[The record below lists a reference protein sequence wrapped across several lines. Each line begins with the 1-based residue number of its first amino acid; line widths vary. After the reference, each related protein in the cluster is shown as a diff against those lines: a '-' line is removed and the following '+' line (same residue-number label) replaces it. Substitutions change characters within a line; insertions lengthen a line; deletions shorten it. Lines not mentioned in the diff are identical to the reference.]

1 MRDDIASGG
10 FRPEIQ
16 GLRGLAVA
24 FVVIFHIWPAALPGG
39 YVGVDI
45 FFVISGFLITGLLTR
60 MALSEGG
67 ISLVGFYTRRVR
79 RLLPAAIVTL
89 LVTLAGTLLFVSDAW
104 WEETAKQVMASALYV
119 QNWRLAGQAVDYLG
133 AEDAPSPV
141 QHFWSLSIEEQ
152 FYIAWPVLM
161 IGALWWARR
170 RGYSPVQMLAF
181 VLGVILAGSLAVSV
195 ALTRSDPAW
204 AYFVTHTRIWE
215 LALGGLL
222 ALVLDRFQLSGS
234 VRTAMAAA
242 GISAALV
249 SAMLFSRSTDFPGFK
264 ALLPTLGAALIIAA
278 GGIRIGRFRGLDV
291 AALRYIGDRSYSIY
305 LWHWPLIIFY
315 LAQRGSI
322 GMVDGIAL
330 IVATLF
336 VSEFSYRFVEQP
348 YRHSRSSLAWR
359 PLVDGTV
366 AVGLCVAMA
375 GGLVYAI
382 DRQPIDTSLIGTPN
396 YPGPAALLSSAAV
409 PEGVRPLPPLSKIG
423 SDLPVIYRMKCHQE
437 QKGTD
442 ATGCRLGD
450 PTGTRTIV
458 VMGDSHAAQWVPA
471 VDKIAKDRKW
481 KLVSF
486 TKAACP
492 VTRVTI
498 LDDGK
503 PYEQCALWRERVLAE
518 IAKLKADLVITSQ
531 SNYTSVA
538 QDAMIEG
545 LRSVWSELA
554 GEGVRVVAIRNT
566 PYSLFDPRN
575 CLGTDPGKCVNPRSE
590 VEREDIFA
598 LAARSVTG
606 VTVVDMNDALC
617 GKDSCPAVVGN
628 IVVLRDNHHLTAT
641 YALALAPY
649 LAKAAGL

>member
-1 MRDDIASGG
+1 MRDDIAPGG

-39 YVGVDI
+39 YGGVDI

-60 MALSEGG
+60 MALSEDG

-79 RLLPAAIVTL
+79 RLLPAAIVAL

-104 WEETAKQVMASALYV
+104 WEETAKQVIASALYV
-119 QNWRLAGQAVDYLG
+119 QNWRLAEQAVDYLG

-152 FYIAWPVLM
+152 FYIVWPLLM
-161 IGALWWARR
+161 MAALWWARR
-170 RGYSPVQMLAF
+170 RGHSPVQMLIV
-181 VLGVILAGSLAVSV
+181 VLGVVMAGSLGTSV
-195 ALTRSDPAW
+195 VLTRSDPAW
-204 AYFVTHTRIWE
+204 AYFVTHTRVWE

-222 ALVLDRFQLSGS
+222 ALTLDRFQPNRRA
-234 VRTAMAAA
+234 RTAMAVA
-242 GISAALV
+242 GMLAALA

-264 ALLPTLGAALIIAA
+264 ALLPTLGAALIIGA
-278 GGIRIGRFRGLDV
+278 GSVRMGGFRGLDV

-315 LAQRGSI
+315 AAQRGAI
-322 GMVDGIAL
+322 GLADGLLL
-330 IVATLF
+330 IISTLL
-336 VSEFSYRFVEQP
+336 VSELSYRFVEQP
-348 YRHSRSSLAWR
+348 YRRSRSSVAWR
-359 PLVDGTV
+359 PLIDGTV
-366 AVGLCVAMA
+366 AVGVCVAVA
-375 GGLVYAI
+375 GGLVYAV

-396 YPGPAALLSSAAV
+396 YPGPAALLANAV
-409 PEGVRPLPPLSKIG
+409 VPQGVKSLPPLSKIG
-423 SDLPVIYRMKCHQE
+423 SDVPVIYRMKCHQE

-442 ATGCRLGD
+442 ATGCLLGD
-450 PTGTRTIV
+450 PAGTRTIV

-481 KLVSF
+481 KLVTF

-503 PYEQCALWRERVLAE
+503 PYQQCAQWREKVLAE
-518 IAKLKADLVITSQ
+518 IAKLKPDVVITSQ
-531 SNYTSVA
+531 SNYTGVA
-538 QDAMIEG
+538 QDAMIAG
-545 LRSVWSELA
+545 LRSVWSELKS
-554 GEGVRVVAIRNT
+554 EGVRVIAIRNT
-566 PYSLFDPRN
+566 PFSLFDPRS

-590 VEREDIFA
+590 VERENIYA
-598 LAARSVTG
+598 LAAQSVAG
-606 VTVVDMNDALC
+606 VTLVDMNDALC

>member
-1 MRDDIASGG
+1 MRDDTAGG

-45 FFVISGFLITGLLTR
+45 FFVISGFLITGLLAR
-60 MALSEGG
+60 MALSDGG

-79 RLLPAAIVTL
+79 RLLPAAIVAL
-89 LVTLAGTLLFVSDAW
+89 FVTLAGTLLFVSDAW

-119 QNWRLAGQAVDYLG
+119 QNWRLAEQAVDYLG

-152 FYIAWPVLM
+152 FYIVWPLLM
-161 IGALWWARR
+161 IAALWWARR
-170 RGYSPVQMLAF
+170 RGYSPIQTLTAA
-181 VLGVILAGSLAVSV
+181 LGVVLAGSLAASV
-195 ALTRSDPAW
+195 VLTRSDPTW
-204 AYFVTHTRIWE
+204 AYFVTHTRVWE

-222 ALVLDRFQLSGS
+222 ALTLDRFQPDGR
-234 VRTAMAAA
+234 VRTAMAVTGILAA
-242 GISAALV
+242 FASAI
-249 SAMLFSRSTDFPGFK
+249 LFTRSTDFPGFK
-264 ALLPTLGAALIIAA
+264 ALLPTFGAALIIAA
-278 GGIRIGRFRGLDV
+278 GGTRIGRFRGLDT
-291 AALRYIGDRSYSIY
+291 AALRYVGDRSYSIY

-315 LAQRGSI
+315 VAQRGSI
-322 GMVDGIAL
+322 GLFDGVAL
-330 IVATLF
+330 IIAIVA
-336 VSEFSYRFVEQP
+336 VSDLSYRFVEQP
-348 YRHSRSSLAWR
+348 YRHSRPSLQWR
-359 PLVDGTV
+359 PLIDGTV
-366 AVGLCVAMA
+366 AVGLCVAAA

-382 DRQPIDTSLIGTPN
+382 DRQRIDVSLIGTTN
-396 YPGPAALLSSAAV
+396 YPGPAALLANAAV
-409 PEGVRPLPPLSKIG
+409 PEGVKPLPPLSKIG
-423 SDLPVIYRMKCHQE
+423 SDVPVIYRMKCHQE
-437 QKGTD
+437 QKGID

-450 PTGTRTIV
+450 PAGTKTIV
-458 VMGDSHAAQWVPA
+458 VMGDSHAAQWIPA

-481 KLVSF
+481 RLITF

-503 PYEQCALWRERVLAE
+503 PYEQCALWREKVLAE
-518 IAKLKADLVITSQ
+518 IATLKPDFAITSQ

-545 LRSVWSELA
+545 LRSVWNELA
-554 GEGVRVVAIRNT
+554 SQGVHVIAIRNT
-566 PYSLFDPRN
+566 PFSLFDPRN

-590 VEREDIFA
+590 VERENIYA
-598 LAARSVTG
+598 LAAQSLTG

>member
-45 FFVISGFLITGLLTR
+45 FFVISGFLITRLLTR

-67 ISLVGFYTRRVR
+67 ISLVGFYVRRVR

-104 WEETAKQVMASALYV
+104 WEETARQVMASALYV
-119 QNWRLAGQAVDYLG
+119 QNWRLAEQAVDYLG

-170 RGYSPVQMLAF
+170 RGYSPVQTLTF

-195 ALTRSDPAW
+195 ALTRSDPSW

-222 ALVLDRFQLSGS
+222 ALVLDRFQPSGG
-234 VRTAMAAA
+234 VRTAMAVA
-242 GISAALV
+242 GMSAALA

-278 GGIRIGRFRGLDV
+278 GGIRVGRFRGLDI

-305 LWHWPLIIFY
+305 LWHWPLVIFY
-315 LAQRGSI
+315 VAQRGSI
-322 GMVDGIAL
+322 GMVDGVAL
-330 IVATLF
+330 IIATLF

-359 PLVDGTV
+359 PLIDGTV
-366 AVGLCVAMA
+366 AAGLCVAVA
-375 GGLVYAI
+375 AGLVHAI
-382 DRQPIDTSLIGTPN
+382 DRQPIDVSLIGSAN

-423 SDLPVIYRMKCHQE
+423 SDVPVVYRMKCHQE

-450 PTGTRTIV
+450 PAGTRTIV

-471 VDKIAKDRKW
+471 VDKIAKDRRW
-481 KLVSF
+481 KLISF
-486 TKAACP
+486 TKSACP

-498 LDDGK
+498 LEDGK

-518 IAKLKADLVITSQ
+518 IAKLKPDLVITSQ

-566 PYSLFDPRN
+566 PYSLFDPRD

-590 VEREDIFA
+590 VEREDILA

>member
-1 MRDDIASGG
+1 M
-10 FRPEIQ
+10 
-16 GLRGLAVA
+16 A

-60 MALSEGG
+60 MALNDGG
-67 ISLVGFYTRRVR
+67 ISVVGFYTRRVR
-79 RLLPAAIVTL
+79 RLLPAAIVVL
-89 LVTLAGTLLFVSDAW
+89 FVTLAGTLLFVSDAW

-119 QNWRLAGQAVDYLG
+119 QNWRLAEQAVDYLG

-152 FYIAWPVLM
+152 FYIVWPLLM
-161 IGALWWARR
+161 IAALWWARC
-170 RGYSPVQMLAF
+170 RGHSPVQMLTF
-181 VLGVILAGSLAVSV
+181 VLGVVLAASLAASV
-195 ALTRSDPAW
+195 VVTRSDPAW
-204 AYFVTHTRIWE
+204 AYFVSYTRIWE

-222 ALVLDRFQLSGS
+222 ALTLDRLQPNGRA
-234 VRTAMAAA
+234 RTAMAVA
-242 GISAALV
+242 GMLAMLASAI
-249 SAMLFSRSTDFPGFK
+249 LFSRSTDFPGFK

-278 GGIRIGRFRGLDV
+278 GSIRIGRFRGLDA

-315 LAQRGSI
+315 VARRGTI
-322 GMVDGIAL
+322 GLVDGVAL
-330 IVATLF
+330 IIATLV
-336 VSEFSYRFVEQP
+336 VSGLSYRFVEQP

-359 PLVDGTV
+359 PLIDGTA
-366 AVGLCVAMA
+366 AVGLCVAAA

-382 DRQPIDTSLIGTPN
+382 DRQPIDVSLIGTPN
-396 YPGPAALLSSAAV
+396 YPGPAALVANAAV
-409 PEGVRPLPPLSKIG
+409 PEGVKPLPPLSKIG
-423 SDLPVIYRMKCHQE
+423 ADVPVIYRMKCHQE
-437 QKGTD
+437 QGGID

-450 PTGTRTIV
+450 PAGTRTIV

-481 KLVSF
+481 KLVTF

-492 VTRVTI
+492 VTRVAI
-498 LDDGK
+498 LDDSK
-503 PYEQCALWRERVLAE
+503 PYEQCALWRERVLAA
-518 IAKLKADLVITSQ
+518 IAKLKPDFVVTSQ
-531 SNYTSVA
+531 SNYTSIA

-554 GEGVRVVAIRNT
+554 GEGARVVAIRNT

-575 CLGTDPGKCVNPRSE
+575 CLGTDPGNCINPRSK
-590 VEREDIFA
+590 VERGDIYA
-598 LAARSVTG
+598 LAARSMTG
-606 VTVVDMNDALC
+606 VTVVDMNDTLC

>member
-60 MALSEGG
+60 MALGEGG

-79 RLLPAAIVTL
+79 RLLPTAIVTL

-104 WEETAKQVMASALYV
+104 WEETAKQVIASALYV

-152 FYIAWPVLM
+152 FYIVWPVLM

-170 RGYSPVQMLAF
+170 RGHSPVQILTF
-181 VLGVILAGSLAVSV
+181 VLGVVLAGSLAASV

-222 ALVLDRFQLSGS
+222 ALILGRFQPSGG
-234 VRTAMAAA
+234 VRAAMAGA
-242 GISAALV
+242 GMLAALA

-264 ALLPTLGAALIIAA
+264 ALLPTLGAALVIAA
-278 GGIRIGRFRGLDV
+278 GGIRIGRFRGLDI

-315 LAQRGSI
+315 AAQRGSI
-322 GMVDGIAL
+322 GLVDGL
-330 IVATLF
+330 LLTVATLAI
-336 VSEFSYRFVEQP
+336 SELSYRFVEQP
-348 YRHSRSSLAWR
+348 YRHSRSRLEWR
-359 PLVDGTV
+359 PLIDGTV
-366 AVGLCVAMA
+366 AVGLCVAVA

-382 DRQPIDTSLIGTPN
+382 DRQPIDTSLVGTAS
-396 YPGPAALLSSAAV
+396 YPGPAALLSNAAV
-409 PEGVRPLPPLSKIG
+409 PDGVRPLPPLSKIG
-423 SDLPVIYRMKCHQE
+423 SDVPVIYRMKCHQE
-437 QKGTD
+437 QKGID

-450 PTGTRTIV
+450 PAGTRTIV

-481 KLVSF
+481 KLISF

-492 VTRVTI
+492 VSRVTI
-498 LDDGK
+498 LDHGK
-503 PYEQCALWRERVLAE
+503 PYEQCALWREKVLAE
-518 IAKLKADLVITSQ
+518 IARLKPDFVITSQ
-531 SNYTSVA
+531 SNYASVA

-554 GEGVRVVAIRNT
+554 GEGVHVIAIRNT
-566 PYSLFDPRN
+566 PFSLFDPRN
-575 CLGTDPGKCVNPRSE
+575 CLGTDPGKCVNPRGK
-590 VEREDIFA
+590 VERENIFA

>member
-1 MRDDIASGG
+1 MRDDIAPGG

-60 MALSEGG
+60 MALSENG

-79 RLLPAAIVTL
+79 RLLPAAIVAL

-104 WEETAKQVMASALYV
+104 WEETARQVIASALYV
-119 QNWRLAGQAVDYLG
+119 QNWRLAEQAVDYLG

-152 FYIAWPVLM
+152 FYIVWPVLM
-161 IGALWWARR
+161 IASLWWARR
-170 RGYSPVQMLAF
+170 RGYSPVQMLTF
-181 VLGVILAGSLAVSV
+181 VLGVVLAGSLAASV

-204 AYFVTHTRIWE
+204 AYFVTHTRVWE

-222 ALVLDRFQLSGS
+222 ALTLDRFRPSAHMQN
-234 VRTAMAAA
+234 AMAVA
-242 GISAALV
+242 GMLAALA
-249 SAMLFSRSTDFPGFK
+249 SAVLFSRSTDFPGFK
-264 ALLPTLGAALIIAA
+264 ALLPTLGAALVIAA
-278 GGIRIGRFRGLDV
+278 GSVRVGRFRGLDI
-291 AALRYIGDRSYSIY
+291 AALRYAGDRSYSIY

-315 LAQRGSI
+315 AAQRGSI
-322 GMVDGIAL
+322 GLVDGVLL
-330 IVATLF
+330 IIATLA
-336 VSEFSYRFVEQP
+336 VSDLSYRFVEQP

-359 PLVDGTV
+359 PLIDGTAAIGV
-366 AVGLCVAMA
+366 CVAMA
-375 GGLVYAI
+375 CGLVYAV
-382 DRQPIDTSLIGTPN
+382 DRQPIDTSQIGTPN
-396 YPGPAALLSSAAV
+396 YPGPAALLANAV
-409 PEGVRPLPPLSKIG
+409 VPQGVKLLPPLSKIG
-423 SDLPVIYRMKCHQE
+423 SDVPVIYTLKCHQK
-437 QKGTD
+437 QKGID
-442 ATGCRLGD
+442 ATGCQLGD

-481 KLVSF
+481 KLVTF

-503 PYEQCALWRERVLAE
+503 PYEQCALWREKVLAE
-518 IAKLKADLVITSQ
+518 IAKLKPDLVITSQ
-531 SNYTSVA
+531 SNYTGVA
-538 QDAMIEG
+538 RDAMIEG
-545 LRSVWSELA
+545 LRSVWSEITNQGA
-554 GEGVRVVAIRNT
+554 RVVAIRNT
-566 PYSLFDPRN
+566 PFSLFDPRN
-575 CLGTDPGKCVNPRSE
+575 CLRTDPGKCVNPRSE
-590 VEREDIFA
+590 VERENIYA
-598 LAARSVTG
+598 LAARSVAG
-606 VTVVDMNDALC
+606 VSVVDMNDALC
-617 GKDSCPAVVGN
+617 SKDTCPAVVGN

>member
-1 MRDDIASGG
+1 MRDDIAPGG

-24 FVVIFHIWPAALPGG
+24 FVVIFHVWPAALPGG

-60 MALSEGG
+60 MALSEDG

-79 RLLPAAIVTL
+79 RLLPAAIVAL

-104 WEETAKQVMASALYV
+104 WEETAKQVIASAIYM
-119 QNWRLAGQAVDYLG
+119 QNWRLAEQAVDYLG

-152 FYIAWPVLM
+152 FYIVWPLLM
-161 IGALWWARR
+161 MAALWWARR
-170 RGYSPVQMLAF
+170 RGRSPMQTLVF
-181 VLGVILAGSLAVSV
+181 VLGVVMAGSLAASV

-204 AYFVTHTRIWE
+204 AYFVTHTRVWE

-222 ALVLDRFQLSGS
+222 ALTSDRFRPNGR
-234 VRTAMAAA
+234 VRTAVAVA
-242 GISAALV
+242 GILAALA
-249 SAMLFSRSTDFPGFK
+249 SAMLFSSSTDFPGFK
-264 ALLPTLGAALIIAA
+264 ALLPTLGTALIIAA
-278 GGIRIGRFRGLDV
+278 GNVRMGRFRGLDI
-291 AALRYIGDRSYSIY
+291 AMLRYVGDRSYSIY

-315 LAQRGSI
+315 AAQRGAI
-322 GMVDGIAL
+322 GLADGVLL
-330 IVATLF
+330 IVAILV
-336 VSEFSYRFVEQP
+336 VSELSYRFVEQP
-348 YRHSRSSLAWR
+348 YRHSRSSPAWR
-359 PLVDGTV
+359 PLIDGTV
-366 AVGLCVAMA
+366 AVGLCVAVA

-382 DRQPIDTSLIGTPN
+382 DRQPIDTGLIGTPN
-396 YPGPAALLSSAAV
+396 YPGPAALLANAV
-409 PEGVRPLPPLSKIG
+409 VPQGVKPLPPLSKIG
-423 SDLPVIYRMKCHQE
+423 SDVPVIYRMKCHQQ

-442 ATGCRLGD
+442 ATGCQLGD
-450 PTGTRTIV
+450 PAGTRTIV

-481 KLVSF
+481 RLVTF

-503 PYEQCALWRERVLAE
+503 PYQQCALWREKVLAE
-518 IAKLKADLVITSQ
+518 IAKLKPDFVITSQ

-538 QDAMIEG
+538 QGAMIEG
-545 LRSVWSELA
+545 LRSVWGELTSQ
-554 GEGVRVVAIRNT
+554 GVRVVAIRNT
-566 PYSLFDPRN
+566 PFSLFDPRT
-575 CLGTDPGKCVNPRSE
+575 CLGTDPAKCINPRAE
-590 VEREDIFA
+590 VERENIYA
-598 LAARSVTG
+598 LAARSVAG

>member
-1 MRDDIASGG
+1 MRDDIAPGG

-60 MALSEGG
+60 MALSEDG

-79 RLLPAAIVTL
+79 RLLPAAIVAL

-104 WEETAKQVMASALYV
+104 WEETAKQVIASALYM
-119 QNWRLAGQAVDYLG
+119 QNWRLAEQAVDYLG
-133 AEDAPSPV
+133 AEDGPSPV

-152 FYIAWPVLM
+152 FYIVWPLLM
-161 IGALWWARR
+161 MAALWWARR
-170 RGYSPVQMLAF
+170 RGASPVQMVTF
-181 VLGVILAGSLAVSV
+181 MLGVVMAGSLAASV

-204 AYFVTHTRIWE
+204 AYFVTHTRVWE

-222 ALVLDRFQLSGS
+222 ALTPDRFRPNGR
-234 VRTAMAAA
+234 VRTAMAVA
-242 GISAALV
+242 GIFAALA

-278 GGIRIGRFRGLDV
+278 GSVRIGRFRGLDI
-291 AALRYIGDRSYSIY
+291 AMLRYIGDRSYSIY

-315 LAQRGSI
+315 AAQRGAI
-322 GMVDGIAL
+322 DLADGLLL
-330 IVATLF
+330 IVATLV
-336 VSEFSYRFVEQP
+336 VSELSYRFVEQP
-348 YRHSRSSLAWR
+348 YRHSRSSPAWR
-359 PLVDGTV
+359 PLIDGTV
-366 AVGLCVAMA
+366 AVGLCVAVA

-382 DRQPIDTSLIGTPN
+382 DRQPIDTGLIGTPN
-396 YPGPAALLSSAAV
+396 YPGPAALLANAV
-409 PEGVRPLPPLSKIG
+409 VPQGVKPLPPLSKIG
-423 SDLPVIYRMKCHQE
+423 SDVPVIYRMKCHQE

-442 ATGCRLGD
+442 ATGCLLGD

-481 KLVSF
+481 KLVAF

-503 PYEQCALWRERVLAE
+503 PYQQCALWREKVLAE
-518 IAKLKADLVITSQ
+518 IAKLKPDFVITSQ
-531 SNYTSVA
+531 SNYTSVT
-538 QDAMIEG
+538 QGAMIEG
-545 LRSVWSELA
+545 LRSVWGELTSQ
-554 GEGVRVVAIRNT
+554 GVRVVAIRNT
-566 PYSLFDPRN
+566 PFSLFDPRT
-575 CLGTDPGKCVNPRSE
+575 CLGTDPAKCINPRAE
-590 VEREDIFA
+590 VERENIYA
-598 LAARSVTG
+598 LAARSVAG
-606 VTVVDMNDALC
+606 VTLVDMNDALC
-617 GKDSCPAVVGN
+617 SKDSCPAVVGN

>member
-1 MRDDIASGG
+1 MRDETAPGG

-24 FVVIFHIWPAALPGG
+24 FVVIFHIWPSALPGG

-45 FFVISGFLITGLLTR
+45 FFVISGFLITGLLAR
-60 MALSEGG
+60 MALSDSG

-79 RLLPAAIVTL
+79 RLLPAAMVVL

-119 QNWRLAGQAVDYLG
+119 QNWRLAEQAVDYLG

-152 FYIAWPVLM
+152 FYIVWPVLM
-161 IGALWWARR
+161 IAALWWARR
-170 RGYSPVQMLAF
+170 RGHSPVQLLTV
-181 VLGVILAGSLAVSV
+181 VLGVVLAGSLAASV

-222 ALVLDRFQLSGS
+222 ALTLDRFQPNGR
-234 VRTAMAAA
+234 VRTAMAVA
-242 GISAALV
+242 GMLAALA
-249 SAMLFSRSTDFPGFK
+249 SATLFSRSTDFPGFK
-264 ALLPTLGAALIIAA
+264 ALLPTLGACLVIAA
-278 GGIRIGRFRGLDV
+278 GGIRMGRFRGLDT

-315 LAQRGSI
+315 VAQRGTI
-322 GMVDGIAL
+322 GPVDGVAL
-330 IVATLF
+330 IIATLV
-336 VSEFSYRFVEQP
+336 VSGLSYRFVEQP
-348 YRHSRSSLAWR
+348 YRHSRSSLQWR
-359 PLVDGTV
+359 PLIDGTV
-366 AVGLCVAMA
+366 AVGLCVAVA

-396 YPGPAALLSSAAV
+396 YPGPAALLANAAV
-409 PEGVRPLPPLSKIG
+409 PEGVKPLPPLSKIG
-423 SDLPVIYRMKCHQE
+423 ADVPVIYRMKCHQE
-437 QKGTD
+437 QKGID

-450 PTGTRTIV
+450 PAGTSTIV
-458 VMGDSHAAQWVPA
+458 VMGDSHAAQWVSA

-492 VTRVTI
+492 VTRVAI

-503 PYEQCALWRERVLAE
+503 PYEQCTLWRERVLAE
-518 IAKLKADLVITSQ
+518 IAKLKPDIVVTSQ
-531 SNYTSVA
+531 SNYTSIA

-566 PYSLFDPRN
+566 PSSLFDPRN
-575 CLGTDPGKCVNPRSE
+575 CLGTDPGNCVNPRSK
-590 VEREDIFA
+590 VEREDIYA
-598 LAARSVTG
+598 LAAQSMTG
-606 VTVVDMNDALC
+606 VTVVDMNDGLC

-649 LAKAAGL
+649 LAKAAGF

>member
-1 MRDDIASGG
+1 MRDDIAPGG

-60 MALSEGG
+60 MALSEDG

-79 RLLPAAIVTL
+79 RLLPAAIVAL

-104 WEETAKQVMASALYV
+104 WEETAKQVIASALYM
-119 QNWRLAGQAVDYLG
+119 QNWRLAEQAVDYLG

-152 FYIAWPVLM
+152 FYIVWPLLM
-161 IGALWWARR
+161 LAVLWWARR
-170 RGYSPVQMLAF
+170 RGHSPMQTLVF
-181 VLGVILAGSLAVSV
+181 VLGVVMAGSLAASV

-204 AYFVTHTRIWE
+204 AYFVTHTRVWE

-222 ALVLDRFQLSGS
+222 ALTSDRFRPNGR
-234 VRTAMAAA
+234 VRTAMVVA
-242 GISAALV
+242 GSLAALA

-264 ALLPTLGAALIIAA
+264 ALLPTLGTTLIIAA
-278 GGIRIGRFRGLDV
+278 GSVRMGRFRGLDI
-291 AALRYIGDRSYSIY
+291 AMLRYIGDRSYSIY

-315 LAQRGSI
+315 AAQRGAI
-322 GMVDGIAL
+322 DLVDGVLL
-330 IVATLF
+330 IVVTLM
-336 VSEFSYRFVEQP
+336 VSELSYRFVEQP
-348 YRHSRSSLAWR
+348 YRHSRSSRAWR
-359 PLVDGTV
+359 PLIDGTV
-366 AVGLCVAMA
+366 AVGLCVAVA

-382 DRQPIDTSLIGTPN
+382 DRQPIDTGLIGTPN
-396 YPGPAALLSSAAV
+396 YPGPAALLANAV
-409 PEGVRPLPPLSKIG
+409 VPQGVKPLPPLSKIG
-423 SDLPVIYRMKCHQE
+423 SDVPVIYRMKCHQQ

-442 ATGCRLGD
+442 ATGCQLGD
-450 PTGTRTIV
+450 PAGTRTIV

-471 VDKIAKDRKW
+471 IDKIAKDRKW
-481 KLVSF
+481 RLVTF

-503 PYEQCALWRERVLAE
+503 PYEQCALWREKALAE
-518 IAKLKADLVITSQ
+518 IAKLKPDFVITSQ
-531 SNYTSVA
+531 SNYTSVT
-538 QDAMIEG
+538 QGAMIEG
-545 LRSVWSELA
+545 LRSVWGELTSQD
-554 GEGVRVVAIRNT
+554 VRVVAIRNT
-566 PYSLFDPRN
+566 PFSLFDPRT
-575 CLGTDPGKCVNPRSE
+575 CLGTDPAKCINPRAE
-590 VEREDIFA
+590 VERENIYA
-598 LAARSVTG
+598 LAARSVAG

-649 LAKAAGL
+649 LAKAAGF

>member
-1 MRDDIASGG
+1 LRDDIASGG

-104 WEETAKQVMASALYV
+104 WEETAKQVIASALYV

-141 QHFWSLSIEEQ
+141 QHFWSLSVEEQ

-170 RGYSPVQMLAF
+170 LGYSPVQMLTF
-181 VLGVILAGSLAVSV
+181 VLGVILAGSLAASV
-195 ALTRSDPAW
+195 VLTRSDPAW
-204 AYFVTHTRIWE
+204 AYFVTHTRMWE
-215 LALGGLL
+215 LALGGLM
-222 ALVLDRFQLSGS
+222 ALGLDRFHPSAG
-234 VRTAMAAA
+234 VRTAMAVA
-242 GISAALV
+242 GISAALA

-264 ALLPTLGAALIIAA
+264 ALLPTLGATLIVAA
-278 GGIRIGRFRGLDV
+278 GAIRIGRFRGLDI
-291 AALRYIGDRSYSIY
+291 AALRYIGDRSYSVY

-315 LAQRGSI
+315 VAQRGDV
-322 GMVDGIAL
+322 GLVGGAAL

-336 VSEFSYRFVEQP
+336 VSELSYRFIEQP
-348 YRHSRSSLAWR
+348 YRHSRSSLEWR
-359 PLVDGTV
+359 PLIDGTV

-382 DRQPIDTSLIGTPN
+382 DRRPIDTSLIGTPK
-396 YPGPAALLSSAAV
+396 YPGPAALLSNAAV
-409 PEGVRPLPPLSKIG
+409 PEGVRPLPPLSKLG
-423 SDLPVIYRMKCHQE
+423 SDVPVVYRMRCHQE

-450 PTGTRTIV
+450 PAGTRTIV
-458 VMGDSHAAQWVPA
+458 VMGDSHAAQWIPA

-481 KLVSF
+481 KLISF

-498 LDDGK
+498 LDGGK
-503 PYEQCALWRERVLAE
+503 PYEQCALWREKVLAE
-518 IAKLKADLVITSQ
+518 IAKLKPDLAITSQ
-531 SNYTSVA
+531 SNYTSIA

-554 GEGVRVVAIRNT
+554 DEGVRVVAIRNT

-575 CLGTDPGKCVNPRSE
+575 CLATDPGKCVNPRSE

-606 VTVVDMNDALC
+606 VRVVDMNDALC
-617 GKDSCPAVVGN
+617 GKDRCPAVVGN